1 MLPAILKR
9 LLKHL
14 PATDDLI
21 LMAQKTDGDDF
32 RPRNPRFSCGGLAKI
47 SVLPSNGTFLS
58 AKIRNLSL
66 GGCCVDTPVPIERGT
81 RAEII
86 VHVNSASF
94 RAVGEVKGIRGNSE
108 AGIEFVYLS
117 RGGKDQLADL
127 IADLARLQ
135 AFINHLK
142 AVRRETEAE
151 EFRKHLE
158 SGKLLAAMWSEL
170 RSAGEL
176 VAAESLETDEVPS
189 AGGDSSKEAQP
200 LVTPVRLYR

>member
-1 MLPAILKR
+1 
-9 LLKHL
+9 
-14 PATDDLI
+14 
-21 LMAQKTDGDDF
+21 MAEKPDGDDI

-47 SVLPSNGTFLS
+47 SVLPSDGTFLS

-66 GGCCVDTPVPIERGT
+66 GGCCVNTPVPIECGA

-117 RGGKDQLADL
+117 RGGKDLLADL
-127 IADLARLQ
+127 IAELARLQ

-142 AVRRETEAE
+142 AARRDAE
-151 EFRKHLE
+151 MESFRKQLE
-158 SGKLLAAMWSEL
+158 SGKLLAEMWREGLRSLEGLVPAENSEPDQGD
-170 RSAGEL
+170 SAGEN
-176 VAAESLETDEVPS
+176 PS
-189 AGGDSSKEAQP
+189 KRAQP
-200 LVTPVRLYR
+200 LLTPVRLFR